1 MKYGAFVR
9 EALEEKKKTRELF
22 RKRMIS
28 EVFEVLA
35 GLSEKVT
42 FDEAFLFGSLV
53 RPYAFNDH
61 SDIDIGF
68 LNLDNDVF
76 FFTIAFLS
84 ERLGRDVDVVQLET
98 AGRIRTKILKE
109 GIRWRKK
116 KSIS

>member
-1 MKYGAFVR
+1 MKYGTFVR

-28 EVFEVLA
+28 EVFEVLD

-76 FFTIAFLS
+76 SLPSLFYLNG
-84 ERLGRDVDVVQLET
+84 LGE
-98 AGRIRTKILKE
+98 K
-109 GIRWRKK
+109 
-116 KSIS
+116 